1 MRKCFHILSQWI
13 VFGNGLAPEKKVIFI
28 LFLQSDGED
37 FNYIVAFFLGTA
49 ACLYQVG
56 SLRF

>member
-1 MRKCFHILSQWI
+1 MCVNVVISYP
-13 VFGNGLAPEKKVIFI
+13 NGLFLEMGLHQKKKVIFI

-56 SLRF
+56 SL